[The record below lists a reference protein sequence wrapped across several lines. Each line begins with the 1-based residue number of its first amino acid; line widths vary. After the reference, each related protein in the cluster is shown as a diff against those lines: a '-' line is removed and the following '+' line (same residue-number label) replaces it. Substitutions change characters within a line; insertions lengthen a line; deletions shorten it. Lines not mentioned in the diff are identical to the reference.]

1 MAHRRWVVN
10 ASPLILL
17 GKVEQI
23 QLLGALAGEIA
34 LPRAVIREVSAK
46 PDGEQTVQTL
56 TALEFA
62 IVVDDEDPPANILSW
77 DLGPGET
84 QVISHA
90 VRHSADRVVI
100 DDLEAR
106 RCANAMGLA
115 IIGTLG
121 IVGRAK
127 VVGLIERAGPVVQRL
142 LETGLYAADEI
153 VQRLLREV
161 RE

>member
-1 MAHRRWVVN
+1 MSLPTKSMAHRRWVAN

-34 LPRAVIREVSAK
+34 VPRAVIREVSAK
-46 PDGEQTVQTL
+46 PDGEPTVQTL

-84 QVISHA
+84 QVSSHA
-90 VRHSADRVVI
+90 VRHSADRLVI

-106 RCANAMGLA
+106 RC
-115 IIGTLG
+115 T
-121 IVGRAK
+121 
-127 VVGLIERAGPVVQRL
+127 E
-142 LETGLYAADEI
+142 
-153 VQRLLREV
+153 LRGSP
-161 RE
+161 